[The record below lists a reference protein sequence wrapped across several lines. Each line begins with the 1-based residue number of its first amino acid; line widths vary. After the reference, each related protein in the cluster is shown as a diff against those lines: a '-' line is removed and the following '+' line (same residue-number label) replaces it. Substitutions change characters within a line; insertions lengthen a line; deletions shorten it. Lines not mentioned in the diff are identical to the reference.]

1 MIKFLQARVL
11 ETENLTTLRIDSG
24 HYMFDG
30 AVLAGRVHRLE
41 YQQHGETIRRIEQV
55 LQLAQLVNTLLEP
68 LFELFFGLIVRL
80 YLRRPFF
87 QADVLAIFYAE

>member
-1 MIKFLQARVL
+1 ML
-11 ETENLTTLRIDSG
+11 
-24 HYMFDG
+24 DG

-41 YQQHGETIRRIEQV
+41 DQQHGETIRRIEQV

-68 LFELFFGLIVRL
+68 LFELFFSLIVRL

-87 QADVLAIFYAE
+87 QVDVLAIFYAETVGIDFHWVPFMMV